1 MNKLIYIIG
10 LASTIILIII
20 ITYII
25 TTSNIIK
32 NNKEKFENDNNDD
45 KNKNIY
51 MTAEETIIFIRKD
64 PDNYVKNLSKYDLV
78 ARNMKSSQDYI
89 DNIINQCY
97 NFSER
102 DMIKIDK
109 CSITAKN
116 YFDNNYRWKFA
127 LVGDI
132 YEEGLPH
139 TRTDIIFLSPK
150 IVNYGEDELTKVLIH
165 ESVHIYQR
173 YNNMNSYLQE
183 NRYQISRRRDSELFI
198 RANPDLDEYIYTDR
212 NGNEL
217 FYKYKSSMPSGIND
231 VIPTVNEHP
240 FEIMAYKIAED
251 YGRYK
256 LSKYIN
262 I

>member
-10 LASTIILIII
+10 LAFAIILIII
-20 ITYII
+20 ISYIV
-25 TTSNIIK
+25 TTI
-32 NNKEKFENDNNDD
+32 NNKESFKNDD
-45 KNKNIY
+45 KKEDENKNIY

-64 PDNYVKNLSKYDLV
+64 PDNYVKNLSKYDIV
-78 ARNMKSSQDYI
+78 ARNMKNSQDYI

-102 DMIKIDK
+102 DMIKINK
-109 CSITAKN
+109 CSAIAKN
-116 YFDNNYRWKFA
+116 YFDNGYKWKFA

-132 YEEGLPH
+132 YEEGMPH

-150 IVNYGEDELTKVLIH
+150 IVSYDEDELTKILIH

-173 YNNMNSYLQE
+173 YNNMNKYLEE
-183 NRYQISRRRDSELFI
+183 NRYKISRRRDSELFV
-198 RANPDLDEYIYTDR
+198 RANPDLDEYIYIDR

-240 FEIMAYKIAED
+240 FEVMAYKIAED